1 MITESKISDLVEPE
15 SDFEINKLF
24 SSLTLKLR
32 IRKDP
37 NANLILKL
45 GFDQIRVLI
54 SDSVDH

>member
-1 MITESKISDLVEPE
+1 MITESKISDLAEPE

-45 GFDQIRVLI
+45 GFSLI
-54 SDSVDH
+54 KIKTRIW